1 MSSSSQRL
9 ILFDVDQTLLS
20 TRGGDRKA
28 LNTAFS
34 ELYEIED
41 AFEGVGFGG
50 RMDLSIMT
58 EVYRINNVPDGDRN
72 MDEFKTIYFERLAQ
86 VLPVWDNGIVYPG
99 VRELLRAL
107 EPEGGVQLGLATGN
121 FREAAFIK
129 LRRYGLDGYFVEGGF
144 GGDHPERPEVVAD
157 AISKCQEIVGKV
169 YERSEIF
176 VIGDSISDV
185 KAGQA
190 NGINSVAVATGHY
203 DTQKLASLH
212 PTHVF
217 QDLSDTERVL
227 KAILG

>member
-1 MSSSSQRL
+1 MQRL

-34 ELYEIED
+34 ELYGIED

-50 RMDLSIMT
+50 RMDLSIMA
-58 EVYRINNVPDGDRN
+58 EVYRINEVAEDDRRL
-72 MDEFKTIYFERLAQ
+72 DDFKSRYFEHLERI
-86 VLPVWDNGIVYPG
+86 LPEWENGIVCPG
-99 VRELLRAL
+99 VRDLLMAL
-107 EPEGGVQLGLATGN
+107 DSSKDVRLGLATGN

-129 LRRYGLDGYFVEGGF
+129 LQRYGLDGFFEEGGF

-157 AISKCQEIVGKV
+157 AIAKCQALADTV
-169 YERSEIF
+169 YERNNIF

-190 NGINSVAVATGHY
+190 NDINSVAVATGHY
-203 DTQKLASLH
+203 DTQKLASLN

-217 QDLSDTERVL
+217 QDLSDTKSVL
-227 KAILG
+227 KVLLT